1 MFFIACFWVKKSA
14 TDAFLLWIKLKI
26 GMKALLDTE
35 FPLKIKEGNLRVCVE
50 YTKNQTFD
58 RIVISTEGGLV
69 MEIHNLERYQRGGK
83 FFDQTL
89 FLLPVGIPD
98 GFQCGGYYLS
108 AEYRGIGV
116 YFK

>member
-1 MFFIACFWVKKSA
+1 M
-14 TDAFLLWIKLKI
+14 DKI
-26 GMKALLDTE
+26 ENRHESILDTE
-35 FPLKIKEGNLRVCVE
+35 FPLKIKEGNLRVYVE

-69 MEIHNLERYQRGGK
+69 MEIHNLAMYQRGGN

-89 FLLPVGIPD
+89 FLLSMGVPD